1 MLLAA
6 LAVTATL
13 LLIVRHGPP
22 DNPDMSGSAAANSSS
37 TGGGDADG
45 IVPCDLFG
53 PAAVFERLSHFKDAG
68 VPGTSGPTP
77 TDAFN
82 RAAIADGSCRMVG
95 TEGDVALAFLHPRRA
110 DAVVAALAALPST
123 SQPSLF
129 TRTAVS
135 SLPDTCRGPPGNETV
150 GLESFGVTAVAGSL
164 QNWFR
169 ALCDPN
175 WDDPAYMPQQ
185 QLLTFGFSCM
195 VTCDVQGTVLPGSR
209 LAGYGRSAE
218 AVQRHVES
226 LCKATTWAGPT
237 DPNLAGVTEWAGLK
251 PATEP
256 WAKPCGCAGDTARG
270 EAIGEGAV
278 GFTAR

>member
-1 MLLAA
+1 M
-6 LAVTATL
+6 
-13 LLIVRHGPP
+13 
-22 DNPDMSGSAAANSSS
+22 
-37 TGGGDADG
+37 
-45 IVPCDLFG
+45 
-53 PAAVFERLSHFKDAG
+53 FERLSHFKDAG

-185 QLLTFGFSCM
+185 QLLTFGFSCTPPLLPPI
-195 VTCDVQGTVLPGSR
+195 VPLSGACLDSPLSPPSHVLLFLSGHPR
-209 LAGYGRSAE
+209 RHDPPPRRGR
-218 AVQRHVES
+218 
-226 LCKATTWAGPT
+226 
-237 DPNLAGVTEWAGLK
+237 
-251 PATEP
+251 
-256 WAKPCGCAGDTARG
+256 
-270 EAIGEGAV
+270 
-278 GFTAR
+278 